1 MKAAKLNMNL
11 KEIILNLLALVQ
23 QALLAEERRNG
34 DLILKVKTKLEKLF
48 QIDKEYDQIICRIKP
63 FFEIV

>member
-1 MKAAKLNMNL
+1 MNL

-23 QALLAEERRNG
+23 QALLSEERRNR
-34 DLILKVKTKLEKLF
+34 DLILKVKTKLENLF
-48 QIDKEYDQIICRIKP
+48 QIEKEYDQIISRIKP

>member
-23 QALLAEERRNG
+23 QALLSKERRNS

-48 QIDKEYDQIICRIKP
+48 QIDNEYDQIICRIKP